1 MSLGKRRIK
10 FGVSVLT
17 VALCFGFATGC
28 KKQEPEDPLAGYR
41 LAIVD
46 LPPLMELHPDYPK
59 LEQLSKELDQL
70 QAQKIKIQNEARE
83 KLIEAGGD
91 EMEKAIAKAKA
102 KLQAEQ
108 AQVESELSALQSSLQ
123 AQVQSEMR
131 GIQAGLEGELKRTVD
146 ALTPKQPKQPDEPPP
161 VLTSKVDEGQVQ
173 DYLQNLQLVR
183 ERNLAARRL
192 ELEKRIGDEIQAKK
206 AEVDGQIAAY
216 EAELSAKYQ
225 SERLNLQLTAQNST
239 DEEAKT
245 AAENRLGEI
254 ASEID
259 AARSARRA
267 ELEGGFAAVRA
278 EKTAVLQSE
287 LEAYRRELDA
297 EVAAN
302 LEKKRREL
310 GVAAA
315 PVPQPVA
322 TTAAPSGPPPEVKQK
337 IAELEARMKAELAG
351 KQAEVEAR
359 MKAKIA
365 DSQTRLQAKQAEIQ
379 ENLKKL
385 NAEIETRIQE
395 GLANLPAELKTKFE
409 EIDGKMAKMEDEREK
424 LIEGMRKDI
433 GTQVAAVAEK
443 KNEEI
448 VLGLTYERNYF
459 YKDPSFEDLTDLTSV
474 KLQTAEK
481 K

>member
-1 MSLGKRRIK
+1 MSLGKRRAK
-10 FGVSVLT
+10 LGVPVVTAVL
-17 VALCFGFATGC
+17 LFGFVTGC
-28 KKQEPEDPLAGYR
+28 QKQEPVDPLAGYR
-41 LAIVD
+41 VAIVD

-59 LEQLSKELDQL
+59 LEQLSKEIDQL
-70 QAQKIKIQNEARE
+70 QAQKIKLQNEARE
-83 KLIEAGGD
+83 KLIVAGGD
-91 EMEKAIAKAKA
+91 EMEKAIAKAKD

-108 AQVESELSALQSSLQ
+108 SQVESELSALQSSLQ

-146 ALTPKQPKQPDEPPP
+146 ALTPKQPKQPDQPPP
-161 VLTSKVDEGQVQ
+161 ELTSKVDEGQVQ

-192 ELEKRIGDEIQAKK
+192 ELEKRVGDEIQAKK

-216 EAELSAKYQ
+216 EAELAGRYQ
-225 SERLNLQLTAQNST
+225 TERLNLQLTAQNST

-245 AAENRLGEI
+245 AAENRLSEI
-254 ASEID
+254 SSEID

-267 ELEGGFAAVRA
+267 ELESGYAAVRA
-278 EKTAVLQSE
+278 EKTAALQSE
-287 LEAYRRELDA
+287 LENYRRELDA
-297 EVAAN
+297 EVASN
-302 LEKKRREL
+302 LDKKRREL
-310 GVAAA
+310 GVAAVPA
-315 PVPQPVA
+315 PQPA
-322 TTAAPSGPPPEVKQK
+322 ATAAPSGPRPEVKQK

-365 DSQTRLQAKQAEIQ
+365 DSQARLQAKQAEIQ

-385 NAEIETRIQE
+385 NEEIETRIQE

-409 EIDGKMAKMEDEREK
+409 EIDSKMAKMEDERDK
-424 LIEGMRKDI
+424 LIEGMRGDI
-433 GTQVAAVAEK
+433 STHVASVAEK
-443 KNEEI
+443 KNEKI